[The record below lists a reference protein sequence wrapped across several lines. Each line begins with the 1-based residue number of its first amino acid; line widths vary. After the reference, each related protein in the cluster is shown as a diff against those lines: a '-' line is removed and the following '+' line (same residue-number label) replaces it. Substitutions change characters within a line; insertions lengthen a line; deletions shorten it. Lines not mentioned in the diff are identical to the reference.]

1 MGVFAMAGKASADR
15 QAAGKRGAIGQQAER
30 TDPDKAAGQYM
41 EQEAAQEL
49 LGGKGQHALV
59 IALGVIL
66 PAKGDLVILEG
77 D

>member
-1 MGVFAMAGKASADR
+1 MDGFPFGEKALTKKQQESA
-15 QAAGKRGAIGQQAER
+15 ATIGQQAER
-30 TDPDKAAGQYM
+30 TDADKAAGQDM
-41 EQEAAQEL
+41 KQEAAQEL
-49 LGGKGQHALV
+49 LGGKGQRALV